1 MSKSSAAKKARRKKR
16 VSTRNSRWMPAEVH
30 ADLEAVTELDALL
43 IDRGWEFDEEFSN
56 AEVVSWFY
64 PPSAAEIDDESREP
78 VTRMWL
84 TNSEEQH
91 VLLVGTGPDDH
102 DYVFTHD
109 ELVESLDELEAYRAG
124 DPLPASG

>member
-1 MSKSSAAKKARRKKR
+1 
-16 VSTRNSRWMPAEVH
+16 MPAEVH

-43 IDRGWEFDEEFSN
+43 IERGWEFDEEFSN
-56 AEVVSWFY
+56 AEIVSWFY
-64 PPSAAEIDDESREP
+64 PPSAAESDAAGSDDETREP

-102 DYVFTHD
+102 DYVFTRD